1 MYTWQSIITQLF
13 YIYSMLLIPSPVG
26 ITIMQIIIISLC
38 IAFLHTKVEMR
49 FNKKYY
55 NIIIYLLLLTPAIII
70 NNLYALRL
78 QLYAYIMM
86 VLFTNLIFDYWDKK
100 EIKLFKAVFLYVLS
114 ALIILWRSEGIIF
127 IFILPILMTI
137 TYKNLRKV
145 YLVALMLIINIITYL
160 GYSKIIPSDSRYQT
174 LIFMNPLSVMLQEE
188 LKGDNIQEDL
198 EKIDKVMDVK
208 LIKENPSYI
217 ETPAYWNYQDT
228 IFREDYKQYMGDF
241 YKAYAD
247 IIINN
252 PVEFIKARIK
262 TFLASSGMD
271 ESTSKG
277 GAFTRYFSGNTEKSE
292 AISNFLDKY
301 KIMNPINK
309 ELKVSVE
316 TLLAGVEEAK
326 ETGIRPVFWNVLPIL
341 ILMFIILIER
351 LIHKDFITTMIIL
364 SLYAKAGVVFLTA
377 PASYFMYYLPEYI
390 CGIVIIILSI
400 YKRIEEV
407 KEVKEFKSI
416 ENEKKNIKEGK

>member
-100 EIKLFKAVFLYVLS
+100 ELKLLKAVFLYVLS

-137 TYKNLRKV
+137 TYKNLRKI
-145 YLVALMLIINIITYL
+145 YLVLLMLIINIITYL

-262 TFLASSGMD
+262 TFLLFFGMD

-326 ETGIRPVFWNVLPIL
+326 DTGIRPVFWNVLPIL

-364 SLYAKAGVVFLTA
+364 SLYAKAGAVFLTA

>member
-100 EIKLFKAVFLYVLS
+100 ELKLLKAVFLYVLS

-137 TYKNLRKV
+137 TYKNLRKI
-145 YLVALMLIINIITYL
+145 YLVLLMLIINIITYL

-174 LIFMNPLSVMLQEE
+174 LIFMNPLSVMLQED
-188 LKGDNIQEDL
+188 LKGENTEEDL
-198 EKIDKVMDVK
+198 RKIDKVMDVK

-271 ESTSKG
+271 ESTANG

-316 TLLAGVEEAK
+316 TLLAGVEGAK
-326 ETGIRPVFWNVLPIL
+326 DTIIRPVFWNVLPIL
-341 ILMFIILIER
+341 ILMFVILIER
-351 LIHKDFITTMIIL
+351 LMHKDYIITMIIL
-364 SLYAKAGVVFLTA
+364 SLYAKATVVFLTA
-377 PASYFMYYLPEYI
+377 PASYFMYYFPEYI
-390 CGIVIIILSI
+390 CGIVIILLSI
-400 YKRIEEV
+400 FKF
-407 KEVKEFKSI
+407 KEKL
-416 ENEKKNIKEGK
+416 KNK

>member
-26 ITIMQIIIISLC
+26 ITIIQIILISLC
-38 IAFLHTKVEMR
+38 IAFLHTKIEMR

-100 EIKLFKAVFLYVLS
+100 ELKLSKAVFLYVLS

-127 IFILPILMTI
+127 ILILPILMAI

-145 YLVALMLIINIITYL
+145 YLVVLILIINAITYL
-160 GYSKIIPSDSRYQT
+160 GYSKIIPQDSRYQT
-174 LIFMNPLSVMLQEE
+174 LIFMNPLSVMLQED
-188 LKGDNIQEDL
+188 LKGENIEEDL
-198 EKIDKVMDVK
+198 NKIDKVMDVK

-217 ETPAYWNYQDT
+217 ETPAYWNYQNT

-271 ESTSKG
+271 ESTANG

-316 TLLAGVEEAK
+316 ALLAGVEGAK
-326 ETGIRPVFWNVLPIL
+326 DTIVRPVFWNVLPIL

-390 CGIVIIILSI
+390 CGIVIIVLSI
-400 YKRIEEV
+400 YKLKEE
-407 KEVKEFKSI
+407 KDI
-416 ENEKKNIKEGK
+416 KKISKEGTKNA